1 MIWSFSPSTYLDLP
15 AWTNNIQLSKLTFKL
30 TKSPCDTHVCIWS
43 YLLKEF
49 LYIITVILY
58 MKLTILNVFHRI
70 EKCHPNILLIFLS
83 LLKIIIV
90 LYPLCI
96 FQFLQS
102 CTTLQTFELFSYK
115 LTLDLFEITELI
127 LDSILLQ
134 PMVYC
139 LQKLTLFFMFSY
151 LTFFM

>member
-49 LYIITVILY
+49 LYIITVIIY
-58 MKLTILNVFHRI
+58 MKLTILVFRRI
-70 EKCHPNILLIFLS
+70 EKCHPSILLIFLS

-90 LYPLCI
+90 LYLLCT